1 MLWMEP
7 RNPGPEPQWGEPGT
21 TALGKGTDK
30 PDPGSPGAPILEG
43 RQSGLL
49 SVLKVEGRELMLT
62 DKRGGG

>member
-1 MLWMEP
+1 MDTHPLSTP
-7 RNPGPEPQWGEPGT
+7 LLSLTGEPGT